1 MSIGTEIQRL
11 RQAKS
16 DIKAAIEE
24 KGVTVGD
31 GTIDTFASKISEITG
46 GGGSIPTGYH
56 SVTFMNGD
64 NVLFER
70 LVLSGDD
77 CPDPVTQGRIET
89 PTKES
94 TPQYNY
100 THSGWTSVDGGTADS
115 NVLKN
120 ITEDKVVYVAFTQS
134 VRMYTINFYD
144 GTTLLHTEQV
154 AYGSTATYTPPK
166 KDGFMFMG
174 WTPEPTNVTSDLE
187 CIGVWQE
194 SYSFADAP
202 WSYIAQVSESGKA
215 SEVFALGDT
224 RTETLNYADGT
235 TEDVELMIAS
245 FDLYP
250 DANEKPTIT
259 IINNNLLS
267 KTSMFQESGSG
278 NGGYLYR
285 SSGTLKPF
293 LENTVIP
300 AFSSEL
306 QSVLREGFIEAK
318 FMFNPD
324 FYSKI
329 APLSLANVGLTYDG
343 KAGGNSPERLYSF
356 DGTDAKR
363 KCDLPS
369 DESTCYWLYDYASGT
384 KYSKVAGAIQCTTGY
399 YQDMMIHGKQFIRFK
414 IFV

>member
-1 MSIGTEIQRL
+1 MANALANLFTDIADSIRSKTGSTEKLSPSEFPSQIDSIQ
-11 RQAKS
+11 
-16 DIKAAIEE
+16 
-24 KGVTVGD
+24 
-31 GTIDTFASKISEITG
+31 G
-46 GGGSIPTGYH
+46 GGGGIPTGYH
-56 SVTFMNGD
+56 SVTFMNG
-64 NVLFER
+64 NTELLTRPVYI
-70 LVLSGDD
+70 GDD

-100 THSGWTSVDGGTADS
+100 THSGWTSADGGTANS
-115 NVLKN
+115 SILKN
-120 ITEDKVVYVAFTQS
+120 ITEDKVVYSAYTES
-134 VRMYTINFYD
+134 VRTYTITFYD

-154 AYGSTATYTPPK
+154 AYGGTATYTPPK

-187 CIGVWQE
+187 CIGAWQE
-194 SYSFADAP
+194 SYAFADAP

-285 SSGTLKPF
+285 SSDTLKPF

-369 DESTCYWLYDYASGT
+369 DESTCYWLYNYASGT